1 MDHLNSSSQ
10 NETNQLKPRF
20 LVAISHTQ
28 QSAALLVLA
37 KNLADEMNAS
47 IQAIYVE
54 NTYGL
59 TLRQRKALDNNI
71 AISKSLDI
79 DFRIISNYNT
89 VKGIAGFAFQE
100 KISHIIIGKP
110 KTFNL
115 LTYFR
120 RGDFVNQLIK
130 NSGDI
135 HVFIL
140 GSDGKIQSEKYREK
154 VNLPSFTSQWN
165 QYLISTFIVVVST
178 VFCYFLS
185 DFVGYRVISFVLL
198 FVVSLMA
205 FFYGTGPILLASTL
219 SALIW
224 NFFFILPHFTFHIDN
239 TEDVLMF
246 FMFFIIA
253 LLNGVLTSRVRRQEM
268 RIRKREERTH
278 ALYSLTKDL
287 SEVSGVDDVKNV
299 VISGVERYFKS
310 NSTVLL
316 LDEIKFKQ
324 LITNTKLTDE
334 EWNAVQY
341 CLEQSIKCGRFTEKF
356 PEHKYSYFPL
366 VGTQM
371 KIGVLILKQT
381 EQFTY
386 GEEQFW
392 DAYLGQ
398 ISGKFE
404 REILRNV
411 ARKAYLLDE
420 SDKLYKTLFNSISH
434 ELRIPVTAIMG
445 ASDTLITEKYPEKVQ
460 QELLSEI
467 NIASIRLNHLI
478 ENLLNMSRLESG
490 RLSLRYDWCDIHDLI
505 NRVTETLHQELHPFS
520 INILIP
526 DDLPMVKLDF
536 GLMEQVIHNLLLN
549 ATQYAPHKS
558 VINVEFSIENNE
570 LKIAVSDNGPGFPME
585 ELSSVF
591 DKFYRGKSNRTGGT
605 GLGLSIAKGFVEAH
619 KGSISA
625 SNNTNGG
632 AQFIMRI
639 PIEISN
645 IESLTLNE

>member
-1 MDHLNSSSQ
+1 MEDKDQ
-10 NETNQLKPRF
+10 KYKF
-20 LVAISHTQ
+20 LVAVSHTR
-28 QSAALLVLA
+28 QSAELLVCA
-37 KNLADEMNAS
+37 KQLADNMQAS
-47 IQAIYVE
+47 IQAIYIE
-54 NTYGL
+54 STHRI
-59 TLRQRKALDNNI
+59 TQSQRKELDNNI
-71 AISKSLDI
+71 AIAKNLGI
-79 DFRIISNYNT
+79 NFRIISNYNT

-100 KISHIIIGKP
+100 KITHIIIGKP
-110 KTFNL
+110 KAYNL
-115 LTYFR
+115 LTFLR

-130 NSGDI
+130 NSANI
-135 HVFIL
+135 HVYIL
-140 GSDGKIQSEKYREK
+140 GSDGEKGIGKYREK

-165 QYLISTFIVVVST
+165 QYLITSIIVILAMFLS
-178 VFCYFLS
+178 YFLS

-198 FVVSLMA
+198 FVVSLLA

-224 NFFFILPHFTFHIDN
+224 NFFFIPPHFTFHIDN

-253 LLNGVLTSRVRRQEM
+253 LLNGVLTTRVRRQEM

-278 ALYSLTKDL
+278 ALYSLSKEL
-287 SEVSGVDDVKNV
+287 SEVNGMDEVNKV
-299 VISGVERYFKS
+299 VNQCVERYFKTTS
-310 NSTVLL
+310 FVLL
-316 LDEIKFKQ
+316 QDEINVEQPIDHIKISQKEWIAVKQ
-324 LITNTKLTDE
+324 C
-334 EWNAVQY
+334 Y
-341 CLEQSIKCGRFTEKF
+341 EQSVKCGRFSDLF
-356 PEHKYSYFPL
+356 SDHKYSYFPL

-371 KIGVLILKQT
+371 KIGVLVLNQI
-381 EQFTY
+381 ERFSY

-411 ARKAYLLDE
+411 ARKAFLLDE

-434 ELRIPVTAIMG
+434 ELRIPITAIIG
-445 ASDTLITEKYPEKVQ
+445 ASDTLISEKYPERVQ
-460 QELLSEI
+460 LELLSEI

-490 RLSLRYDWCDIHDLI
+490 RLSLRCDWCDAHDLI
-505 NRVTETLHQELHPFS
+505 NRVTETLHQELNPFS
-520 INILIP
+520 VNILIP
-526 DDLPMVKLDF
+526 EDLPMVKLDF

-549 ATQYAPHKS
+549 ATQYAPPKS
-558 VINVEFSIENNE
+558 IISVEFSIKKND
-570 LKIAVSDNGPGFPME
+570 LKISVSDNGPGFPE
-585 ELSSVF
+585 VELNSVF

-619 KGSISA
+619 KGSIFA
-625 SNNTNGG
+625 TNNSNGG
-632 AQFIMRI
+632 AQFIIHI

-645 IESLTLNE
+645 IDNLTLNE